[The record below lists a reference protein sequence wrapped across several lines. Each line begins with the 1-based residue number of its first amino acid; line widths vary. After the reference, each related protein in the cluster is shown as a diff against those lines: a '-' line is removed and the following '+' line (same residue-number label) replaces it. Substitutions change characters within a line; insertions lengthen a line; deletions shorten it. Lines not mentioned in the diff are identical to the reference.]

1 MRRNNSPRAF
11 SALALCSI
19 GALLAVFSFAAKSAP
34 PAGGTGWSVFA
45 SPNPSGGG
53 LLTSVTCAS
62 ASNCWAV
69 GYNNPTPGGGIH
81 QTVIE
86 HWNGT
91 SWTIVNSPN
100 SSVNQ
105 YNELH
110 GVTCVSASDCWAVG
124 FYYNGSYQ
132 TLIEHWNG
140 TSWTIVNSPNTS
152 ATQSNQ
158 LHSVTCISAS
168 DCWAA
173 GDYVVTDILGDQ
185 FFQTLVEH
193 WNGTSWTIVSSPNT
207 ITVAGHPLAGNRF
220 FSVTCASTSECW
232 AVGYSDNGNAFVGE
246 PLQTLIEHWNG
257 TSWTIVTSPNN
268 GTATNLLNGVTC
280 VSASQCL
287 GVGFYYNGSV
297 FQTLIEQWNGNS
309 WAIVTSPNTSTTEN
323 NTLGGVTCPPTSNC
337 WTVGESG
344 DRASGVTRT
353 LIEQWNGTSWAIV
366 TSPNP
371 SVQDNELLGVTCPST
386 SECWAVGIHSD
397 SVAVPQTLIEHYTAP

>member
-11 SALALCSI
+11 TALALWSI

-34 PAGGTGWSVFA
+34 PAGRTGWSVFT
-45 SPNPSGGG
+45 SPNPSGGA
-53 LLTSVTCAS
+53 LLTGVTCAS
-62 ASNCWAV
+62 VSNCWAV
-69 GYNNPTPGGGIH
+69 GYTNPTPGGGIH

-86 HWNGT
+86 QWNGT
-91 SWTIVNSPN
+91 PWTIVTSPN
-100 SSVNQ
+100 TSANQ

-110 GVTCVSASDCWAVG
+110 GVTCVSASECWAVG

-140 TSWTIVNSPNTS
+140 SSWTIVTSPNTS
-152 ATQSNQ
+152 PTQSNQ
-158 LHSVTCISAS
+158 LYSVTCVSAS

-173 GDYVVTDILGDQ
+173 GAYVVTDILGDQ

-207 ITVAGHPLAGNRF
+207 ITVAGHPLASNRF
-220 FSVTCASTSECW
+220 YGVTCASTSDCW

-280 VSASQCL
+280 VSASQCTA
-287 GVGFYYNGSV
+287 VGFYFNGV
-297 FQTLIEQWNGNS
+297 FQTLIEQWNGTA
-309 WAIVTSPNTSTTEN
+309 WAIVTSPNSSATAD
-323 NTLGGVTCPPTSNC
+323 NTLGGVTCPSTSQC
-337 WTVGESG
+337 LAVGESG
-344 DRASGVTRT
+344 DPIAGNTQT

-371 SVQDNELLGVTCPST
+371 SVHANELFGVTCPSA
-386 SECWAVGIHSD
+386 SECWAVGIHAESG
-397 SVAVPQTLIEHYTAP
+397 AVPQTLIEHYTAR

>member
-11 SALALCSI
+11 AALALCSI
-19 GALLAVFSFAAKSAP
+19 GALLAMFSFAATTPAEGGASISSPSIGSPGMSAP
-34 PAGGTGWSVFA
+34 PTGGTGWSVFT

-53 LLTSVTCAS
+53 LLTGVTCAS

-69 GYNNPTPGGGIH
+69 GYTNPTPGGGIH
-81 QTVIE
+81 QTLIE
-86 HWNGT
+86 QWNGT
-91 SWTIVNSPN
+91 SWTIVTSPN
-100 SSVNQ
+100 TSPNQ

-110 GVTCVSASDCWAVG
+110 GVTCLSASDSWA
-124 FYYNGSYQ
+124 
-132 TLIEHWNG
+132 
-140 TSWTIVNSPNTS
+140 IVTSPNSS

-158 LHSVTCISAS
+158 LYAVTCVSGS

-207 ITVAGHPLAGNRF
+207 ITVAGHPLASNVF
-220 FSVTCASTSECW
+220 YSVTCASASDCW

-257 TSWTIVTSPNN
+257 SSWAIVTSPNN
-268 GTATNLLNGVTC
+268 GTATNLLTGVTC

-297 FQTLIEQWNGNS
+297 FQTLIEQWNG
-309 WAIVTSPNTSTTEN
+309 
-323 NTLGGVTCPPTSNC
+323 
-337 WTVGESG
+337 
-344 DRASGVTRT
+344 
-353 LIEQWNGTSWAIV
+353 TSWAIV

-371 SVQDNELLGVTCPST
+371 SVHSNELFGVTCPSA
-386 SECWAVGIHSD
+386 SECWAVGIHSE
-397 SVAVPQTLIEHYTAP
+397 SGAIPQTLIEHYN